1 MIVMAASGGQVTAHN
16 VVIQFVTTRTLG
28 YKDQSG
34 SNVVESEVVG
44 SGDAWIL
51 SGGRIT
57 KGRWSKSSPTAVT
70 KYTDA
75 AGSPVKLAAGRTW
88 VHFAPVGSPVTLK

>member
-1 MIVMAASGGQVTAHN
+1 M
-16 VVIQFVTTRTLG
+16 
-28 YKDQSG
+28 
-34 SNVVESEVVG
+34 VG

-57 KGRWSKSSPTAVT
+57 KGRWSKSSETAAT

-75 AGSPVKLAAGRTW
+75 AGNPVKVATGRTW
-88 VHFAPVGSPVTLK
+88 VHFAPVGTPVTVK